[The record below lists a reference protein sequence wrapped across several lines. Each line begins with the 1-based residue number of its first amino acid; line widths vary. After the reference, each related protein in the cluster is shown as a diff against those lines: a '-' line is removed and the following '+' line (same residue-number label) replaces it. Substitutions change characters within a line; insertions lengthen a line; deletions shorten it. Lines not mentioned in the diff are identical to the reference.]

1 MMFLWCRGHSIR
13 MRGYYDTSGGWKV
26 TGYDKDFL
34 WFHVPNNPTWWS
46 YTYTMF
52 VSSRVEQCTTLN
64 YIPCKNE
71 VLGKLSQNVRKHSLM
86 FVKYRKTHVYHDTF
100 GKSCR
105 TNNLK

>member
-1 MMFLWCRGHSIR
+1 MVLVE
-13 MRGYYDTSGGWKV
+13 DEKV